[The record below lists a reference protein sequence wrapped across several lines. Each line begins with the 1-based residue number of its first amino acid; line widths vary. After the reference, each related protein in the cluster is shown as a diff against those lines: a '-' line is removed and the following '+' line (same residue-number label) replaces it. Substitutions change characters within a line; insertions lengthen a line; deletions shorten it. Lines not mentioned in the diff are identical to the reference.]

1 MPALTDSLGAHQA
14 QCTLLE
20 ARAAD
25 AIDPVTDEE
34 AAAVAAAA
42 KESAEAE
49 VAAAVA
55 AKEGKAAAAS
65 AVAKEAADAEEAAGV
80 DVRERK
86 RRRVEGNRLRSQA
99 RRPYRSLLATCDSLD
114 QPNKQEPVR
123 LVVSLI

>member
-14 QCTLLE
+14 QCALLE

-42 KESAEAE
+42 KE
-49 VAAAVA
+49 V
-55 AKEGKAAAAS
+55 
-65 AVAKEAADAEEAAGV
+65 ADAEEAAGV
-80 DVRERK
+80 DARERK

-99 RRPYRSLLATCDSLD
+99 RRPYRSLLATRDSLD
-114 QPNKQEPVR
+114 QPDNQEPVR
-123 LVVSLI
+123 LVVSLIWRQLSILSNFMLRCSRRWRHW